1 MKIAKSEVKE
11 LGTRSENPGCDIL
24 DKLLV
29 LTENDD
35 RFDGWKQD
43 DKVESFFGNMGR
55 DVPADYNDLS

>member
-11 LGTRSENPGCDIL
+11 LGTRSKNPSRVIL

-29 LTENDD
+29 MTENDD

-43 DKVESFFGNMGR
+43 NKVESFFGGMGM
-55 DVPADYNDLS
+55 DVPADSNDLS